1 MWMLAQA
8 AQTTNDTQ
16 TTNEVATTNVVEQLD
31 KVVAPGGEVNWL
43 ALQEFALSILPPAVT
58 VILLLIVA
66 YFLALW
72 ASRATEKALIKSRI
86 EATLAKFFG
95 KLVKTAIIVI
105 AVVMCLGK
113 FGVSTASLAAVIA
126 AAGFAVGLAF
136 QGSLSNFSSG
146 VMLLVFRPFK
156 VGDVV
161 TVAGLTAKVFEIDL
175 FTTTLDTP
183 DNRRMIVPNSSIF
196 GTTIENITFHPHRR
210 VDVPV
215 GVTYSANIAQ
225 TRAALMEAAMKVEGR
240 LDDPAPAVFL
250 SDLGDSSV
258 NWSVRV
264 WATTANFWDVKERLV
279 EQVKVTL
286 DEKGLEIPFPQMDV
300 HLDKPGE

>member
-8 AQTTNDTQ
+8 IATTNDVDVMVQ
-16 TTNEVATTNVVEQLD
+16 AD
-31 KVVAPGGEVNWL
+31 KIIQNGTINWE
-43 ALQEFALSILPPAVT
+43 AVQNLSLTLLPPALT
-58 VILLLIVA
+58 VILILIVA
-66 YFLALW
+66 YFVSVW
-72 ASRATEKALIKSRI
+72 ASRATEKSLAKARV
-86 EATLAKFFG
+86 EAPLAKFFG
-95 KLVKTAIIVI
+95 KLVKTIILVI
-105 AVVMCLGK
+105 AVVMCLSR
-113 FGVSTASLAAVIA
+113 FGVNTASLAAVLA

-136 QGSLSNFSSG
+136 QGTLSNFSSG
-146 VMLLVFRPFK
+146 VMLLIFRPFK

-183 DNRRMIVPNSSIF
+183 DNRRMMVPNSSIF
-196 GTTIENITFHPHRR
+196 GTTIENVTFHPNRR

-240 LDDPAPAVFL
+240 LDDPAPAVYL

-264 WATTANFWDVKERLV
+264 WANTDDFWDVKQRLV